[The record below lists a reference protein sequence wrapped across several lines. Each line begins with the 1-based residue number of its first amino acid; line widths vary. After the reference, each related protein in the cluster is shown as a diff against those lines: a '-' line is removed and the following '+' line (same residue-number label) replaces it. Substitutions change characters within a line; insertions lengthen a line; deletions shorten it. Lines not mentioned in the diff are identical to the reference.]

1 MPQDDQVMNINKSSI
16 KLAHPSGLWRF
27 VFRFPILL
35 YRLNLGWLFG
45 ERALLLEHRGRKS
58 GIIRK
63 AVVEVVDHDLQK
75 DSYTVAAAWGNQSDW
90 YKNIQAQPNVS
101 VEVGTKRFA
110 AFAKMLSADEAA
122 QHLNTY
128 ATKHPFAFRQ
138 LGSHLF
144 GYKSHDTVQI
154 IKSLTDAIPF
164 VEFIPAG
171 RKAA

>member
-16 KLAHPSGLWRF
+16 KLAHPSGLWRA

-90 YKNIQAQPNVS
+90 YKNIEAQPNVS

-171 RKAA
+171 GKAA

>member
-1 MPQDDQVMNINKSSI
+1 MPHDNQVINRNKSSI
-16 KLAHPSGLWRF
+16 KLAHPSGLWRVF
-27 VFRFPILL
+27 FRFPILL

-75 DSYTVAAAWGNQSDW
+75 DSYTVAAAWGNKSDW
-90 YKNIQAQPNVS
+90 YKNIEAQPNVS

-110 AFAKMLSADEAA
+110 AFARMLSADEAA
-122 QHLNTY
+122 GHLNTY
-128 ATKHPFAFRQ
+128 ATRHPFAFKQ

-144 GYKSHDTVQI
+144 GYTSHDTVQI
-154 IKSLTDAIPF
+154 IKSLTEAIPF

-171 RKAA
+171 GKAT